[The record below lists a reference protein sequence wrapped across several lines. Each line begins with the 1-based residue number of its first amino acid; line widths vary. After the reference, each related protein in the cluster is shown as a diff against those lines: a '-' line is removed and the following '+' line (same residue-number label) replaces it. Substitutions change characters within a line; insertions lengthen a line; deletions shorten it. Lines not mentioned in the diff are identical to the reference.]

1 MDTVNSTSNRSNSYL
16 NVYDAVWS
24 IAFVLDNSRSELQ
37 KQGKILENLT
47 YGDAN
52 ATDVFRRKAQKL
64 DFKSPNVG
72 VSEIPILLLL
82 LLFCFFFFFLNSS
95 SSSFSA
101 ANTAAVASFW
111 LLPRASFF
119 FFISLSS
126 SRRVCLLQVAIL
138 K

>member
-52 ATDVFRRKAQKL
+52 ATDVFRREAQKL

-72 VSEIPILLLL
+72 VSEIPILLL
-82 LLFCFFFFFLNSS
+82 FCFFFFLNSS